1 MEHMRIT
8 SGPEPREWEV
18 ADVTTGGDGRPR
30 EDLVW
35 IELYGS
41 GEQAGRWMTPVEA
54 EAFAAAI
61 LDVAAK
67 HRERLKLSRLDSE
80 QSSHLPT

>member
-1 MEHMRIT
+1 MEQMRIT

-18 ADVTTGGDGRPR
+18 ADVTTGGGRRR
-30 EDLVW
+30 EDLIWV
-35 IELYGS
+35 ELYGS

-61 LDVAAK
+61 LKVAAK
-67 HRERLKLSRLDSE
+67 HRERLKLSGLDSE
-80 QSSHLPT
+80 QSSPLPT